1 MSHLSLFIVISVN
14 LQNTMV
20 WHFSLTLPKVMNLLH
35 LLIWMSAPTSIPNI
49 TSKNG
54 LFYLLMIALEYLP
67 LLINDKLTV
76 FQLFAQ
82 FYDMVQTQFGKSIK
96 CCFQL
101 KVRNMWITISLN
113 LLKNILLLMNLHM
126 LILHNKLVL
135 QKGKI
140 AIYFWSHQGLT
151 YLNVYP

>member
-1 MSHLSLFIVISVN
+1 
-14 LQNTMV
+14 
-20 WHFSLTLPKVMNLLH
+20 MNLLH

-101 KVRNMWITISLN
+101 KVRNM
-113 LLKNILLLMNLHM
+113 
-126 LILHNKLVL
+126 
-135 QKGKI
+135 
-140 AIYFWSHQGLT
+140 
-151 YLNVYP
+151 